1 MKRLTFGRAATTDS
15 AIPSRFGR
23 LTVEGL
29 RVRYGGVTA
38 VEDLSLTVEPGTCV
52 ALLGANGAGKTS
64 TLRGIGGLTP
74 ATGRV
79 YLDDRRID
87 GMSASQ
93 RARAGLGHVLEG
105 RHVFKSLTVA
115 ENLRVAAGRAGRRS
129 DIDPLD
135 LLPELRELMP
145 RLAGG
150 LSGGQQQ
157 MLAIARAVAGAPR
170 VIMLDEP
177 TNGLA
182 PKLVARVIRILE
194 DLRSAG
200 FAVLLVEQ
208 RLEVAQKLAADVVVL
223 RHGRAAHRLHGTDPS
238 LPDVLHAAYLS

>member
-1 MKRLTFGRAATTDS
+1 MNG
-15 AIPSRFGR
+15 GR
-23 LTVEGL
+23 LKVDAL

-38 VEDLSLTVEPGTCV
+38 VEDLSLTVEPGTCL

-64 TLRGIGGLTP
+64 TLRGIGGLES
-74 ATGRV
+74 AGGGIR
-79 YLDDRRID
+79 LDDLRLD
-87 GMSASQ
+87 NLPASR

-105 RHVFKSLTVA
+105 RHVFKSLSVA
-115 ENLRVAAGRAGRRS
+115 ENLQVAAARAARKPEL
-129 DIDPLD
+129 DPLD
-135 LLPELRELMP
+135 LLPELRPMLQ

-177 TNGLA
+177 TNGLS
-182 PKLVARVIRILE
+182 PKLVGRTIEILA
-194 DLRSAG
+194 DLRDAG

-208 RLEVAQKLAADVVVL
+208 RVEVAQKLEADVVVL
-223 RHGRAAHRLHGTDPS
+223 RHGHVAHRVRGTDPE
-238 LPDVLHAAYLS
+238 LPDLLQAAYLS

>member
-1 MKRLTFGRAATTDS
+1 MS
-15 AIPSRFGR
+15 ALR
-23 LTVEGL
+23 VENL

-38 VEDLSLTVEPGTCV
+38 VEDLSLVVPAGTCV

-64 TLRGIGGLTP
+64 TLRGIGGLES
-74 ATGRV
+74 ASGRV
-79 YLDDRRID
+79 FLGDTRLH
-87 GMSASQ
+87 GLSASR
-93 RARAGLGHVLEG
+93 RARAGLGHVLEN

-115 ENLRVAAGRAGRRS
+115 ENLKVAAGRAARPS
-129 DIDPLD
+129 DVDPLD
-135 LLPELRELMP
+135 LLPELREMLH
-145 RLAGG
+145 RKAGG

-170 VIMLDEP
+170 AIMLDEP

-182 PKLVARVIRILE
+182 PKLVERTITILA
-194 DLRSAG
+194 DLRTAG

-208 RLEVAQKLAADVVVL
+208 RLEVAQKLDADVVVL
-223 RHGRAAHRLHGTDPS
+223 RHGLVERHLRGSDPD